1 MHLSHLSLPYII
13 EQHNEWRNQVSELVI
28 RSAVA
33 EDAAILFK
41 FIKDLAI
48 YEKAEHEV
56 LATVETIKTS
66 IFSENNQ
73 VNALICEL
81 DGIAIGS
88 AIYFFNYST
97 WLAKSGLYLED
108 LYVAPEY
115 RGKGAGVALLKAM
128 AKIAIEKD
136 CARFE
141 WSCLDWNTPSRDFY
155 TSIGSKAQEE
165 WVSYRMTGQTLLDFA
180 K

>member
-1 MHLSHLSLPYII
+1 
-13 EQHNEWRNQVSELVI
+13 VSELVI
-28 RSAVA
+28 RTAVV
-33 EDAAILFK
+33 EDAATLFK

-56 LATVETIKTS
+56 LATEETIKAS
-66 IFSENNQ
+66 IFSKNSH

-81 DGIAIGS
+81 DGVAIGS

-108 LYVAPEY
+108 LYVASDY
-115 RGKGAGVALLKAM
+115 RGMGAGLALLKAM

-155 TSIGSKAQEE
+155 AAIGSEAQEE
-165 WVSYRMTGQTLLDFA
+165 WVSYRMTGQTLLNFA